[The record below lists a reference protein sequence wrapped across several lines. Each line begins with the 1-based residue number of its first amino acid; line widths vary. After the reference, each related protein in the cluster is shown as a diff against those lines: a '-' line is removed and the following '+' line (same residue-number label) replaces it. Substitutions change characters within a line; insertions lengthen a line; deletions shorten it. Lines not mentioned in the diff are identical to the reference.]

1 MSDQPLEDLTSLLV
15 FTPTVQSPTEY
26 PTRLP
31 YQIPSDNPMM
41 ELISD
46 PPSTPSHSTN
56 GYPTPSRKKTK
67 KEFTHIIYP
76 TQDLSDLSSPLTLDP
91 TSSNF
96 VLPSAIKSTVYPIV
110 LLSPVP

>member
-56 GYPTPSRKKTK
+56 GYPPPLSQKN
-67 KEFTHIIYP
+67 KEGIHTHYLPNTRSLRFIITTHSGSY
-76 TQDLSDLSSPLTLDP
+76 
-91 TSSNF
+91 F
-96 VLPSAIKSTVYPIV
+96 F
-110 LLSPVP
+110 